1 MALAAAYP
9 ALKFEVQDLD
19 VVTSKQVSTA
29 PQVSFKA
36 HDFFHAQPTVGAS
49 VYLLRMIIHDWPDA
63 EARTILSNI
72 VPALV
77 PDISTL
83 LIMDTVLPLSGRLPS
98 IRERVVRTRDLTM
111 RQVFN
116 AQERGL
122 EDWEAL
128 LKSVDPRLV
137 LRHVEQPDG
146 SNMSLLTVKLSA
158 SP

>member
-9 ALKFEVQDLD
+9 SLKFEVQDLD
-19 VVTSKQVSTA
+19 VVTSKQTSTT

-36 HDFFHAQPTVGAS
+36 HDFFQPQPTIGAS
-49 VYLLRMIIHDWPDA
+49 VYLLRMIIHDWADA
-63 EARTILSNI
+63 EAQIILRNI
-72 VPALV
+72 VPALT

-83 LIMDTVLPLSGRLPS
+83 LIMDTVLPLSGKLPS
-98 IRERVVRTRDLTM
+98 IHERVIRTRDLTM

-128 LKSVDPRLV
+128 LKSADPRLE

-146 SNMSLLTVKLSA
+146 SNMSLLTVKLKAGS
-158 SP
+158 